1 MEELNKPNVSE
12 FSGAPAPV
20 EIQGDWITL
29 TQIVEMMGG
38 FFSRETLRKRAQRGN
53 APFFIRRI
61 GARYYARREDVEK
74 YINEINGSK

>member
-1 MEELNKPNVSE
+1 MDEMNKPNVSE
-12 FSGAPAPV
+12 LQGTPAPV

-29 TQIVEMMGG
+29 TQICKMMGG
-38 FFSRETLRKRAQRGN
+38 IFSREALRKRVQRGN
-53 APFFIRRI
+53 APFYMRQI